1 MIASGPPPHPPECE
15 LGARMLGL
23 ALRARRI
30 ESGLT
35 LRRCAEAMG
44 MSMTDLS
51 AVEQGA
57 RVFTPDEF
65 DRFNKVLEEAK

>member
-1 MIASGPPPHPPECE
+1 
-15 LGARMLGL
+15 MLGL
-23 ALRARRI
+23 TLRARRI

-65 DRFNKVLEEAK
+65 ERFNRALEAR

>member
-1 MIASGPPPHPPECE
+1 
-15 LGARMLGL
+15 MLGL